1 VSRIREQR
9 DRTRDQTEHGLANDK
24 SKVQPNADRKGAI
37 MPCHRRMAMRV
48 RVAMAVR
55 MPVMIV
61 VPVGMAMPRHIGL
74 QCPIAGLAF
83 QIREI
88 LARWT

>member
-1 VSRIREQR
+1 
-9 DRTRDQTEHGLANDK
+9 DQTEHGLANDK
-24 SKVQPNADRKGAI
+24 SKVQPNADRKRAV

-48 RVAMAVR
+48 PMPVAVR

-74 QCPIAGLAF
+74 QCPGAGLAF
-83 QIREI
+83 QFREI
-88 LARWT
+88 LARRT